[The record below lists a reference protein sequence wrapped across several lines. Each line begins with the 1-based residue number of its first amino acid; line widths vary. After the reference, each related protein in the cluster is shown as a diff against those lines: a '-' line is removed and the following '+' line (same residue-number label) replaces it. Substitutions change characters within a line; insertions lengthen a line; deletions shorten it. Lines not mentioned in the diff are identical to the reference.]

1 MESKMRSIT
10 KTSRN
15 FIGQTL
21 AVFGAAVSVSAAVRT
36 HRKPTKADLETLGI
50 EGSAFDSVKL

>member
-1 MESKMRSIT
+1 MRSIT

-50 EGSAFDSVKL
+50 EGSAFDNVKL